1 MSYFLK
7 VRIKRILN
15 NEIKLKMKYFE
26 GRNALMENFIN
37 GHVKFEWTK
46 VLLRKIFGNLV
57 RS

>member
-1 MSYFLK
+1 MK

-26 GRNALMENFIN
+26 GRNALMQNFIN